1 MGWDDAR
8 GREDVLVADDVVL
21 LGGRGVYDGEIG
33 KLFGSEGISFKCRV
47 DQNYEIQ
54 EGRERWNKATWN

>member
-33 KLFGSEGISFKCRV
+33 KLFGSEEISFKYRV

-54 EGRERWNKATWN
+54 EGRERWNKVTWN